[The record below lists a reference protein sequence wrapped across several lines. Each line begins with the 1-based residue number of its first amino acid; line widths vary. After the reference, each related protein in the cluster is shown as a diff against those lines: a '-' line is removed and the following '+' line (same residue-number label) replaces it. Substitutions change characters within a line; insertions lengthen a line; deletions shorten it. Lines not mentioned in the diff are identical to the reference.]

1 MEVRGCVVFD
11 PILVAELSHFFWGVK
26 NVFFFSMLKSQCLLV
41 SLPFLVT
48 NLLIIGDSHP
58 GYRNARWPSSRFKRR
73 WPRLGQPHSALKMG
87 DIIILWPFYDHFHK
101 EHCNSPPDFRWFL
114 GSLSDIYICFESDA
128 ITWFFFVG
136 NRSWPEGRWCLWRLC
151 VKRSGCLLGWSLNH
165 YDTMVKSGCLYKW
178 MFLIHDH
185 NFLLVHDYCTTVN
198 PYRITIHL
206 RS

>member
-26 NVFFFSMLKSQCLLV
+26 NNSFFFQCWNPNV
-41 SLPFLVT
+41 CWSASPFLWQICWSLVT
-48 NLLIIGDSHP
+48 AILATEMPGGQAADSRGD
-58 GYRNARWPSSRFKRR
+58 GRGWAK
-73 WPRLGQPHSALKMG
+73 HSALKMG
-87 DIIILWPFYDHFHK
+87 EIIILWPFYGHFHK
-101 EHCNSPPDFRWFL
+101 EHCNSPPDFRWFS

-128 ITWFFFVG
+128 ITWFFFAG
-136 NRSWPEGRWCLWRLC
+136 NSSWPEGRWCLWRLC
-151 VKRSGCLLGWSLNH
+151 VKRSCCLLGWSLNH
-165 YDTMVKSGCLYKW
+165 YDTIVKSGCLYKW

-206 RS
+206 LS